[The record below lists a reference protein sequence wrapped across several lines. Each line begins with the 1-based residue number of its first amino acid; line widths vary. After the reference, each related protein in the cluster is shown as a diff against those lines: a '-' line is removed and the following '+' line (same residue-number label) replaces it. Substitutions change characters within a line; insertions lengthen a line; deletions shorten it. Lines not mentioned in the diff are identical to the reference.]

1 MKHFFILALFLSCAG
16 AFAAAGESAHIMD
29 KNEIKAYSEGLSK
42 ALATAFADDSQD
54 IIYSKL
60 ALANAKGS
68 LRGCYHADESFIGLK
83 KLWSE
88 DCFKVIGEVWRNGHA
103 PYSLMKQAIAE
114 DQELKEDKK
123 LLPLL
128 DSIYGEEAVALAERQ
143 SQFIKESFVPQIK
156 ACDNNPG
163 NAAAEP
169 FSCQTLMETAKTEG
183 FNYFQ
188 LAGAIES
195 AVSELETEY
204 KVSAG
209 ETEPAPAAEPPPEKR
224 QTSKP

>member
-1 MKHFFILALFLSCAG
+1 MRG
-16 AFAAAGESAHIMD
+16 
-29 KNEIKAYSEGLSK
+29 GLSLPLAK
-42 ALATAFADDSQD
+42 ARILWTKMKLKLTAKAFQRLSPQLLRTISKD

-128 DSIYGEEAVALAERQ
+128 DSIYGERGCGAGG
-143 SQFIKESFVPQIK
+143 K
-156 ACDNNPG
+156 AKPVY
-163 NAAAEP
+163 
-169 FSCQTLMETAKTEG
+169 KR
-183 FNYFQ
+183 
-188 LAGAIES
+188 
-195 AVSELETEY
+195 ELCPSN
-204 KVSAG
+204 KG
-209 ETEPAPAAEPPPEKR
+209 LR
-224 QTSKP
+224 